1 MRVSHNRG
9 AHFCSETKPLPE
21 RPQVHSSQ
29 AGIQKASCRAGTEQ
43 TFQRAAL
50 PQHELSFYLIRAME
64 RLYSWMCWMISS
76 SNRSVMVSKS
86 ANVSVWK
93 EAGKRG
99 LGEGV
104 VQGRAL
110 GTSPSP
116 LVKHRGTSWGCAHTQ
131 GEGRGSGF
139 NIKKRSPE
147 SSRCGARG

>member
-1 MRVSHNRG
+1 MLTSALKLSRSLKGLRFTHPRLVYRRHPAELVQS
-9 AHFCSETKPLPE
+9 KPFKGQP
-21 RPQVHSSQ
+21 S
-29 AGIQKASCRAGTEQ
+29 
-43 TFQRAAL
+43 